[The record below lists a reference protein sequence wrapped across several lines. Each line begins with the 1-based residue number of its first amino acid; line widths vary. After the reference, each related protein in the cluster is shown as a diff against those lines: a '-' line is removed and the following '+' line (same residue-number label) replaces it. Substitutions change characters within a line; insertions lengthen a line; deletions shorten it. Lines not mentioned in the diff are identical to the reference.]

1 MSTDL
6 NLNDPALRANA
17 VKAARGLRAFD
28 KLVRNALML
37 DMVTGRE
44 RAVDI
49 VFTRLI
55 PRAKRLQNW
64 TPPVPLSCPA
74 LSIHTCT
81 SKVRW

>member
-37 DMVTGRE
+37 DNGR
-44 RAVDI
+44 
-49 VFTRLI
+49 
-55 PRAKRLQNW
+55 
-64 TPPVPLSCPA
+64 
-74 LSIHTCT
+74 SI
-81 SKVRW
+81 SDLLAR